1 MDHHAPSE
9 PLLASGWAYALI
21 GGAVAAGLTAVMGAA
36 LPAVLVV
43 GVVSF
48 GVFGVLLG
56 KGGVERTEGDASAHP
71 HEGGH
76 HSGNHH

>member
-1 MDHHAPSE
+1 MDHHAPTD
-9 PLLASGWAYALI
+9 PLLASGWVIALI
-21 GGAVAAGLTAVMGAA
+21 GGLIAAGLTAVMGAA

-56 KGGVERTEGDASAHP
+56 KGGVELSDPS
-71 HEGGH
+71 GGH
-76 HSGNHH
+76 H